1 MLTAHCILT
10 ILIAPKNNS
19 GANYQKNKAK
29 LSKYH
34 QKIAFSTIPTCQNAF
49 DDENKNL
56 FQRENVSVHPQG
68 SGTLWLYSFRSNNG
82 PETLFI
88 ER

>member
-1 MLTAHCILT
+1 MQTAEKSKSVKKP
-10 ILIAPKNNS
+10 PKSRFFNN
-19 GANYQKNKAK
+19 
-29 LSKYH
+29 LL
-34 QKIAFSTIPTCQNAF
+34 TCQSAF

-68 SGTLWLYSFRSNNG
+68 SGTLWLYSFRSNNW